1 MSHLKLDGL
10 GISNKAVLKHNL
22 RGSVLPPGVLILAS
36 VGVGSGP
43 LNEYSCDMYKVSV
56 VGC

>member
-43 LNEYSCDMYKVSV
+43 LNEYSCDMYKVSL
-56 VGC
+56 